1 MPPPSG
7 LRDPEARPAHKDRKA
22 GRDPLVD
29 NPAPVDM
36 PRASCSAQGPHPP
49 APTAGSTLG
58 PHPPEPL
65 GVCRS
70 PPPPCSPTLEASDD
84 EALLVC

>member
-1 MPPPSG
+1 MLPPLS
-7 LRDPEARPAHKDRKA
+7 LQDSEYRPVDKDRKA
-22 GRDPLVD
+22 CRDPLMDSPASVD
-29 NPAPVDM
+29 T
-36 PRASCSAQGPHPP
+36 PREPCSAQDPHSL